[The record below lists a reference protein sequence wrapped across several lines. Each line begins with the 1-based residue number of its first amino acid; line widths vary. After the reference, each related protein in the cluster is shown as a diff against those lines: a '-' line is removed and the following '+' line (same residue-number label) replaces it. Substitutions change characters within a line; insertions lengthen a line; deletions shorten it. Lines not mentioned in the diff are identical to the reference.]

1 MSQKEVAVIVGTRP
15 EVLKMAPVLLA
26 LRQRSASF
34 RSILLSTGQHR
45 EMLDQGLKVF
55 DLRPDIELAT
65 MRHEQS
71 LARLS
76 ARLAAAFDDTFHA
89 RRPDIILVQGDTTS
103 AFVASLIAYYHGIP
117 VGHVEAGLRTA
128 SKRNPFPEEIN
139 RRLVS
144 CIADVHFAP
153 TDSARQNL
161 LRDGIS
167 GDAIHVT
174 GNPIVDSLQLIASST
189 QVQFD
194 DPEIAGWRR
203 PSARLVL
210 VTAHRRENF
219 GRGLQEIC
227 RALRT
232 LAQRYADVQFL
243 FPVHMN
249 RSVSLTVTKN
259 LSGVSN
265 IKLTGP
271 LDYRLFVGL
280 MQQCYFILTDSGGI
294 QEEAPTFAKPV
305 LVMRETTERPEGVS
319 AGCAALVGIESDSIV
334 ASASALLDSS
344 ERYKQMALRRSPY
357 GDGCAAMR
365 IATIVAE
372 KLGVG

>member
-1 MSQKEVAVIVGTRP
+1 
-15 EVLKMAPVLLA
+15 MAPVLLA
-26 LRQRSASF
+26 LRKRSSF

-55 DLRPDIELAT
+55 DMRPDIELAT
-65 MRHEQS
+65 MRHDQS
-71 LARLS
+71 LAKLS
-76 ARLAAAFDDTFHA
+76 ARLAGAFDETFHA
-89 RRPDIILVQGDTTS
+89 RHPDMILVQGDTTS
-103 AFVASLIAYYHGIP
+103 AFVASLVAYYHGIP

-161 LRDGIS
+161 LRDGVAA
-167 GDAIHVT
+167 DTIHVT
-174 GNPIVDSLQLIASST
+174 GNPIVDSLQFIASSSH
-189 QVQFD
+189 VQFD
-194 DPEIAGWRR
+194 DPEIAAWRR

-249 RSVSLTVTKN
+249 RSVSLTVNRN
-259 LSGVSN
+259 LSGVAN

-280 MQQCYFILTDSGGI
+280 MQQCHFVLTDSGGI

-305 LVMRETTERPEGVS
+305 LVMRETTERPEGVA
-319 AGCAALVGIESDSIV
+319 AGCAALVGVESDSIV
-334 ASASALLDSS
+334 ANASALLDSPT
-344 ERYKQMALRRSPY
+344 RYKEMALWRSPY

-365 IATIVAE
+365 IASIVAE